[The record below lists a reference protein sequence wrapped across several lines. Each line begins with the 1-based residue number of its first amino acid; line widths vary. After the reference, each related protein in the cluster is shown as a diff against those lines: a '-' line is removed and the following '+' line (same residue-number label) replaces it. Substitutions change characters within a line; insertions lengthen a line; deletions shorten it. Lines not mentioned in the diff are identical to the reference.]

1 MGGFRVRS
9 ESRLALLDSSRQRI
23 FKWHSK
29 KFLNDPYSAITML
42 NKLSWP
48 KRDSFINPYFLFK
61 CLISPTNY
69 QQTSQIDFYI
79 FARLPLY
86 TCLFWQPHHVLFLLS
101 LSFPWI
107 LFLFTQCGH
116 HFDINYNGKT
126 IPHHSLATMIPRNFV
141 ITKKLKRRVWYFFGD
156 NRGSLSKGS
165 CLTVQSVS
173 YNPIMTA
180 ITGFRLSS
188 VNNINLGL
196 YEGVAIS
203 CAGDNEMFANELTNN
218 SFNQDRVKSRALFH

>member
-1 MGGFRVRS
+1 MTFKKVPKWP
-9 ESRLALLDSSRQRI
+9 I
-23 FKWHSK
+23 FCNNHVVQVIVTQTRFIYQSI
-29 KFLNDPYSAITML
+29 FPIQVLNFS
-42 NKLSWP
+42 NKLS
-48 KRDSFINPYFLFK
+48 
-61 CLISPTNY
+61 TN
-69 QQTSQIDFYI
+69 IPNWFYI

-126 IPHHSLATMIPRNFV
+126 IPHHSLATTIPRNFV

>member
-1 MGGFRVRS
+1 MTFKKVPKWP
-9 ESRLALLDSSRQRI
+9 I
-23 FKWHSK
+23 FCNNHVEQVIVTQTWFIYQSI
-29 KFLNDPYSAITML
+29 FPIQVLNFS
-42 NKLSWP
+42 NKLS
-48 KRDSFINPYFLFK
+48 
-61 CLISPTNY
+61 TN
-69 QQTSQIDFYI
+69 IPNWFYI

>member
-1 MGGFRVRS
+1 MVSGFDLKVS
-9 ESRLALLDSSRQRI
+9 PAWLLTSKNFWMTFKKVPKWPI
-23 FKWHSK
+23 FCNNHVVQVIVTQTWFIYQSI
-29 KFLNDPYSAITML
+29 FPSQVLNFS
-42 NKLSWP
+42 NKLS
-48 KRDSFINPYFLFK
+48 
-61 CLISPTNY
+61 TN
-69 QQTSQIDFYI
+69 IPNWFYI

-86 TCLFWQPHHVLFLLS
+86 TCLFWQPHHVLFLLF

-126 IPHHSLATMIPRNFV
+126 IPHHSLATTIPRNFV

>member
-1 MGGFRVRS
+1 MTFKKVPKWP
-9 ESRLALLDSSRQRI
+9 I
-23 FKWHSK
+23 FCNNHVVQVIVTQTRFIYQSI
-29 KFLNDPYSAITML
+29 FPIQVLNFS
-42 NKLSWP
+42 NKLS
-48 KRDSFINPYFLFK
+48 
-61 CLISPTNY
+61 TN
-69 QQTSQIDFYI
+69 IPNWFYI

-86 TCLFWQPHHVLFLLS
+86 TCLFWQPHHVLFLLF

-126 IPHHSLATMIPRNFV
+126 IPHHSLATTIPRNFV

>member
-1 MGGFRVRS
+1 MTFKKVPKWP
-9 ESRLALLDSSRQRI
+9 I
-23 FKWHSK
+23 FCNNHVEQVIVTQTWFIYQSI
-29 KFLNDPYSAITML
+29 FPIQVLNFS
-42 NKLSWP
+42 NKLS
-48 KRDSFINPYFLFK
+48 
-61 CLISPTNY
+61 TN
-69 QQTSQIDFYI
+69 IPNWFYI

-126 IPHHSLATMIPRNFV
+126 IPHHSLATTIPRNFV

>member
-1 MGGFRVRS
+1 MTFKKVPKWP
-9 ESRLALLDSSRQRI
+9 I
-23 FKWHSK
+23 FSNNHVVQVIVTQTWFIYQSI
-29 KFLNDPYSAITML
+29 FPIQVLNFS
-42 NKLSWP
+42 NKLS
-48 KRDSFINPYFLFK
+48 
-61 CLISPTNY
+61 TN
-69 QQTSQIDFYI
+69 IPNWFYI